1 MRWIFYYI
9 WRICYSLDN
18 FFLKLSPQYHFLSDR
33 KEGLPTHVEGVPR
46 REDWDN
52 GGKETVAQVVAKQ
65 MIQAGITDEKE
76 TEIQ

>member
-1 MRWIFYYI
+1 M
-9 WRICYSLDN
+9 
-18 FFLKLSPQYHFLSDR
+18 
-33 KEGLPTHVEGVPR
+33 EGVPR